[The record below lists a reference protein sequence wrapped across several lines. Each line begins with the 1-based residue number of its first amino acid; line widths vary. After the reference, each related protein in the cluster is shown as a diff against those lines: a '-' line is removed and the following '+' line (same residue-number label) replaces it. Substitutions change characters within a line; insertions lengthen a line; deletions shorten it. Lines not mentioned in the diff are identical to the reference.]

1 MLAGERSA
9 ACFASRA
16 EGKEREKKKNGLGE
30 GWARREKGRGEK
42 GFGVFFLNSF
52 RIHF

>member
-16 EGKEREKKKNGLGE
+16 EGKEREKKKNGPGERWAEGRKGE
-30 GWARREKGRGEK
+30 GRKIL
-42 GFGVFFLNSF
+42 GFSF
-52 RIHF
+52 